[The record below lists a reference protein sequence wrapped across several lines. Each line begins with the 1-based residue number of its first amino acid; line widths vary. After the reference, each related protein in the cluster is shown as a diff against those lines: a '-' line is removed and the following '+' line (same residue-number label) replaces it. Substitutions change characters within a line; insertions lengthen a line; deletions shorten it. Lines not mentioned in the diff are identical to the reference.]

1 MLSLL
6 TSQTTL
12 GITRQLIITQRLLAV
27 DLSLNMGKVWRVRRV
42 EVPLTEKQLEGLIR
56 RFDTDGDGK
65 ISRNELR
72 AGFKGLGLRLA
83 GFKAG
88 CAVRYVDADGDGYI
102 SDDEI
107 NQLAKYVFK
116 WGITIA

>member
-1 MLSLL
+1 
-6 TSQTTL
+6 
-12 GITRQLIITQRLLAV
+12 
-27 DLSLNMGKVWRVRRV
+27 MGKVWRVRRV

-116 WGITIA
+116 WGITIT